1 MSFDHNSFAWYDIVT
16 MTKGKKQKLAILFK
30 KYPEIK
36 LVYLF
41 GSRARSDAG
50 PMSDYDFA
58 VYADTQDPETLGH
71 LQLQLICEITSILAT
86 STVDVVMLNALTMP
100 EMKYAIITE
109 GILLYEKKPY
119 KMIVEPGI
127 LNEYFD
133 FRLLLERHGL
143 TCAS

>member
-1 MSFDHNSFAWYDIVT
+1 MD
-16 MTKGKKQKLAILFK
+16 KGKKQKLVTFFK
-30 KYPEIK
+30 KYSEIK

-41 GSRARSDAG
+41 GSQARSDAG

-58 VYADTQDPETLGH
+58 VYVATQDPETLGR
-71 LQLQLICEITSILAT
+71 LQLVLTCEIAGILAP
-86 STVDVVMLNALTMP
+86 SNVDVVMLNTLTMP

-109 GILLYEKKPY
+109 GVLLYEKKPY

-143 TCAS
+143 TCAL